1 MFPVVLALALGFNF
15 LNGFLDS
22 SSLVATVISSRSLHP
37 RAALALAGLAEFVGP
52 FVFGVAVATT
62 VGTGFLK
69 TEALTLAVL
78 ASGLAA
84 AVVWSL
90 LTLLFAL
97 PSSSSHALFGGL
109 IGSAVLAS
117 GVQAVLLSGVGV
129 ILIALIAAPIV
140 GLGAGFLVMRLTLWA
155 VRNATPR
162 VSGVFRRLQLFTLI
176 GLALSHGTNDGQ
188 KSMGVIALALVLAS
202 EGARFEIPLW
212 VVAVSAGTIAI
223 GTSIGGWRLIRTLG
237 GRIYRIRPIH
247 GFASQAAGAAVV
259 LGAALLGGPVST
271 TQVLS
276 SSITGVGAAERWGKV
291 RWRVLRQMATAWIL
305 TMPATALLSAGIYA
319 LLGQLGV
326 R

>member
-37 RAALALAGLAEFVGP
+37 RAALALAALAELAGP
-52 FVFGVAVATT
+52 FLFGVAVATT
-62 VGTGFLK
+62 VGTGFLR
-69 TEALTLAVL
+69 TDSLTLAVL

-84 AVVWSL
+84 AVLWSL
-90 LTLLFAL
+90 VTLLFAL

-117 GVQAVLLSGVGV
+117 GVQAVLLSGLGV
-129 ILIALIAAPIV
+129 ILIALIAAPILGFGV
-140 GLGAGFLVMRLTLWA
+140 GFIVMRLTLWA

-162 VSGVFRRLQLFTLI
+162 VSGVFRRLQIFTLI
-176 GLALSHGTNDGQ
+176 GLALSHGANDAQ

-202 EGARFEIPLW
+202 RQARFEIPLW
-212 VVAVSAGTIAI
+212 VVAASAGTIAI

-259 LGAALLGGPVST
+259 LGAALMGGPVST

-276 SSITGVGAAERWGKV
+276 SSITGVGAADRRGKV
-291 RWRVLRQMATAWIL
+291 RWTVLRQMATAWIL

-319 LLGQLGV
+319 LLGQVGV